1 MAELRPLT
9 FAPVDIDAVASV
21 EGRIAVFITPD
32 LKLSA
37 GARRLNRLTK
47 GALARATGSDAWEK
61 LAVVP
66 RLNLHARRVPRWRSP
81 QDHLK

>member
-1 MAELRPLT
+1 MAELRPV
-9 FAPVDIDAVASV
+9 FFVPVDIDALATA

-47 GALARATGSDAWEK
+47 GALARATGSDAWDK
-61 LAVVP
+61 LSEGKVMTLVP
-66 RLNLHARRVPRWRSP
+66 
-81 QDHLK
+81 